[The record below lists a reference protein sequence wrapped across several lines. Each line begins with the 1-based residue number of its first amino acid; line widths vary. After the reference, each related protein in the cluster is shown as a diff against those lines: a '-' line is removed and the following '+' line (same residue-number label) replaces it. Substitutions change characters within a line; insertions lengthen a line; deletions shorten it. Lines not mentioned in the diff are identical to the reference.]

1 MRFRSV
7 CTPQFTLLSL
17 SVVFMPAAALA
28 QPDYQSALGAGNLGI
43 ELPDDQIAGLHT
55 VGDFNH
61 DGHRDLLLHNLFERM
76 AWVLIG
82 DAQGEYTRFGPY
94 ETSITNSIVAGQFD
108 DDAEPEIAYRLPT
121 FGYAIVFAPH
131 ADPVEELTS
140 SIDYT
145 IFGNGS
151 DAFAPVIK
159 AADFDGDGK
168 DELCFNT
175 SDDVVYIRWSATG
188 TLSSI
193 TLNGLG
199 EQNAMYDPADY
210 DGDGD
215 LDLLLFAQESE
226 HFWII
231 EGTGSGSMGIAREIQ
246 RAYQSI
252 ANDERPAF
260 GQLDSNPAMD
270 MIVANLGEVR
280 MFNEYNFVLNSANS
294 EEIET
299 DEVALPLLITG
310 DIDGTGGPDLV
321 VMRVGQFPA
330 GISPQYEPGVMYN
343 PTGAAP
349 FVADLAAGQP
359 RSTFVYGQ
367 SNFDESPVA
376 LVSSFDADH
385 DGDDDLVWHGYSGPT
400 GDGIWVIENR
410 SGVPGV
416 PRIGMESFDAVDG
429 TLNILPIDLDSDGFD
444 EFIISGSSNMR
455 ILDLQ
460 DGSLDRITASND
472 AFMVVKAD
480 LDGDGTPEIVNSDNG
495 VNRLRVWSVLG
506 DGSVGNRQAF
516 PTDDRGPYLG
526 LEVADFNNDGLD
538 DIAAMENNGS
548 VDIYLGGVGP
558 DLTLWAE
565 VDALSPLG
573 LKPGVLD
580 YNHDGLPDLAIGSG
594 EYNGIALFMNNGD
607 GTFSEGPALPSAQPG
622 ATPYWITTGDL
633 DLDGNTDIA
642 FSDRPNQVVT
652 VVYLQSDGSLAEA
665 IDLPVLE
672 AVELF
677 IEDMD
682 SDGLADLAVGASGL
696 GSGTQ
701 TPGVILQVGPR
712 AFGRFIPL
720 PGYNSQSIAISDLN
734 LDGAP
739 DLVSVSE
746 GDRRFRTYL
755 ATPNLC
761 PADLTGDGE
770 LNFFDVSQFLVDQ
783 PDYNSDGVFNFF
795 DVAGFIADYL
805 AGCP

>member
-1 MRFRSV
+1 MRSRSV
-7 CTPQFTLLSL
+7 RTPQITMFSVSL
-17 SVVFMPAAALA
+17 ALMPAVALA
-28 QPDYQSALGAGNLGI
+28 QYDYESALGSGILGI
-43 ELPDDQIAGLHT
+43 DLPDDQFAGLHT

-61 DGHRDLLLHNLFERM
+61 DGVRDLLLHNLFDRA

-82 DAQGEYTRFGPY
+82 DAQGNFTRFGPY
-94 ETSITNSIVAGQFD
+94 ETDINNSIVAGQFD
-108 DDAEPEIAYRLPT
+108 DDPDPEIAFRQST
-121 FGYAIVFAPH
+121 FGYAIVFAPETE
-131 ADPVEELTS
+131 PVDELNVS
-140 SIDYT
+140 VDYT

-175 SDDVVYIRWSATG
+175 SDDVVYIRWSATE

-193 TLNGLG
+193 ALSGLG
-199 EQNAMYDPADY
+199 EQNAIYDPADY

-231 EGTGSGSMGIAREIQ
+231 EGTGAGSMGIAREIQ
-246 RAYQSI
+246 RAYPSI
-252 ANDERPAF
+252 ANDDRPAF

-270 MIVANLGEVR
+270 MIVANISEQS
-280 MFNEYNFVLNSANS
+280 MSNEYNFVLNSASS
-294 EEIET
+294 EEIDT
-299 DEVALPLLITG
+299 DEVALPLLIT
-310 DIDGTGGPDLV
+310 DDLDGEGNPDLV
-321 VMRVGQFPA
+321 VMRLGLFPVGIAPEF
-330 GISPQYEPGVMYN
+330 EPGVMYN

-349 FVADLAAGQP
+349 YVADLTAGQP
-359 RSTFVYGQ
+359 RAYFVYDQ
-367 SNFDESPVA
+367 STFDESPMA
-376 LVSSFDADH
+376 LVSSFDADD
-385 DGDDDLVWHGYSGPT
+385 DGDDDLIWHGYSGSS
-400 GDGIWVIENR
+400 GGSLWVIENR

-416 PRIGMESFDAVDG
+416 PRIGMESFEVIDG
-429 TLNILPIDLDSDGFD
+429 ILNTLPIDLDSDGFD
-444 EFIISGSSNMR
+444 EFIISNSGNMR

-460 DGSLDRITASND
+460 EGSLDRITASND

-480 LDGDGTPEIVNSDNG
+480 LDGDGTPEIINSDNG
-495 VNRLRVWSVLG
+495 VNRLRVWSVMP
-506 DGSVGNRQAF
+506 DGSVGNRQVF
-516 PTDDRGPYLG
+516 PTDERGPYLG

-580 YNHDGLPDLAIGSG
+580 YNGDGLPDLAIGSG
-594 EYNGIALFMNNGD
+594 EYSGIALFANNGD
-607 GTFSEGPALPSAQPG
+607 GTFSEGPALPSSQPS

-642 FSDRPNQVVT
+642 FSDRSSQLVT
-652 VVYLQSDGSLAEA
+652 VMYLQSGGTLDES
-665 IDLPVLE
+665 IDIYRNDV
-672 AVELF
+672 VELF
-677 IEDMD
+677 IEDLD
-682 SDGLADLAVGASGL
+682 SDGLPDLALGASGL
-696 GSGTQ
+696 GSGIQ
-701 TPGVILQVGPR
+701 SPGVFLQDGPR

-720 PGYNSQSIAISDLN
+720 PGTNSQSIAISDVN
-734 LDGAP
+734 LDGAA

-746 GDRRFRTYL
+746 GDRQFRTYL

-761 PADLTGDGE
+761 PADLNGDGE
-770 LNFFDVSQFLVDQ
+770 LNFFDVSYFLVDQ
-783 PDYNSDGVFNFF
+783 TDYNSDGVFNFF
-795 DVAGFIADYL
+795 DVAAFLADYL
-805 AGCP
+805 DGCP

>member
-1 MRFRSV
+1 MRSRSV
-7 CTPQFTLLSL
+7 CTTQFAIV
-17 SVVFMPAAALA
+17 SVSIGLMPAVALA
-28 QPDYQSALGAGNLGI
+28 QYDYESALGSGILGI
-43 ELPDDQIAGLHT
+43 DLPDDQFAALHT
-55 VGDFNH
+55 VGDFND
-61 DGHRDLLLHNLFERM
+61 DGLRDLLLLNVFDRR

-82 DAQGEYTRFGPY
+82 DGQGDFTRYGPY
-94 ETSITNSIVAGQFD
+94 ETDINNSIVAGQFD
-108 DDAEPEIAYRLPT
+108 DDAEPEIAYRQST
-121 FGYAIVFAPH
+121 FGYAIVYAPQ
-131 ADPVEELTS
+131 AEPDVDLD
-140 SIDYT
+140 IAVDYT

-188 TLSSI
+188 MLSSI
-193 TLNGLG
+193 ALNGLG

-215 LDLLLFAQESE
+215 LDLLLFAQETE

-231 EGTGSGSMGIAREIQ
+231 EGTGGGSMGIAREIQ
-246 RAYQSI
+246 RSYPSI
-252 ANDERPAF
+252 AADNRPAF

-270 MIVANLGEVR
+270 MIVANISEQR
-280 MFNEYNFVLNSANS
+280 MFSEYNFVLNSASS
-294 EEIET
+294 EEIDT

-310 DIDGTGGPDLV
+310 DLDADGGPDLV
-321 VMRVGQFPA
+321 VMRLGLFPVGIAPEF
-330 GISPQYEPGVMYN
+330 EPGVMYN
-343 PTGAAP
+343 PTDAAP
-349 FVADLAAGQP
+349 YVADLAAGQP
-359 RSTFVYGQ
+359 RAYFEYDQST
-367 SNFDESPVA
+367 FDESPMA
-376 LVSSFDADH
+376 LVSSFDVDD
-385 DGDDDLVWHGYSGPT
+385 DGDEDLIWHGYSGSS
-400 GDGIWVIENR
+400 GGSIWVIENR
-410 SGVPGV
+410 SGVQGV
-416 PRIGMESFDAVDG
+416 PRIGMESFETVSG

-444 EFIISGSSNMR
+444 EFIISNSGNMR

-480 LDGDGTPEIVNSDNG
+480 LDGDGTPEIINSDNG
-495 VNRLRVWSVLG
+495 VNRLRVWSVMP
-506 DGSVGNRQAF
+506 DGSVGNRQTF
-516 PTDDRGPYLG
+516 PTDERGPYLG

-558 DLTLWAE
+558 NLTLWAE

-607 GTFSEGPALPSAQPG
+607 GTFSEGPSLPSSQPG

-652 VVYLQSDGSLAEA
+652 VMYLQSDGTLDAS
-665 IDLPVLE
+665 IDLYRNEV
-672 AVELF
+672 VELF
-677 IEDMD
+677 IEDMN
-682 SDGLADLAVGASGL
+682 SDGLPDLAMGSNGL

-701 TPGVILQVGPR
+701 TPGVFLQVSPR
-712 AFGRFIPL
+712 QFGRLIPL
-720 PGYNSQSIAISDLN
+720 PGYNSQSIAISDVN

-746 GDRRFRTYL
+746 SDRQFRTYL

-761 PADLTGDGE
+761 PADLNGDGE
-770 LNFFDVSQFLVDQ
+770 LNFFDVSFFLVNQ
-783 PDYNSDGVFNFF
+783 TDYNNDGLFNFF
-795 DVAGFIADYL
+795 DVSAFLVDYQG
-805 AGCP
+805 GCP